1 MVKTIYRRFT
11 RQRHHTTM
19 ANFKDRF
26 RAAGIHF
33 VASLAIAAAAA
44 LLVFGIWFPYPYRE
58 ISGGRELFTLVVS
71 VDVILGP
78 LITFAIFNRQKS
90 WTELRRD
97 LAIVVAIQLAGLVYG
112 LWTVSMAR
120 PVHLVFEIDRFRVIH
135 AVEVPPDMVQMAPA
149 DVDPLP
155 LAGPTLL
162 STRAFRSEAERVAAS
177 VAAVRG
183 VPIGSRP
190 DFWQSF
196 EAGRG
201 DVLKIAKP
209 VAALKGRF
217 PDRSGEIERVLQTAG
232 RSESNT
238 LWVPMTGRKAFW
250 TALVDASTG
259 EPVAFVPLDSF

>member
-1 MVKTIYRRFT
+1 
-11 RQRHHTTM
+11 M

-33 VASLAIAAAAA
+33 AASLAIAAAAG

-78 LITFAIFNRQKS
+78 LITFAIFNRQKP

-135 AVEVPPDMVQMAPA
+135 AVDVPPDMVQMAPA

-162 STRAFRSEAERVAAS
+162 STRSFRSEAERVAAS
-177 VAAVRG
+177 
-183 VPIGSRP
+183 
-190 DFWQSF
+190 
-196 EAGRG
+196 
-201 DVLKIAKP
+201 
-209 VAALKGRF
+209 
-217 PDRSGEIERVLQTAG
+217 
-232 RSESNT
+232 
-238 LWVPMTGRKAFW
+238 
-250 TALVDASTG
+250 
-259 EPVAFVPLDSF
+259 LDSLAARQGTLAIPGYTHMQQAMPSSVRLWAEGHASVLLSNKKLVLNTVQHRADGVFVEVAVDG